1 MLIIMTLFQIY
12 AETRRNILEGNG
24 ISRQDIAILRDGFTE
39 FQVKYKVITFS
50 V

>member
-12 AETRRNILEGNG
+12 AERRRNILEGNG